1 MEKTSPSKNSYN
13 KILSNIINHIEQSKL
28 RAFSE
33 VNKALLNAYW
43 DIGKELS
50 ENASYGKSVVE
61 KLSRDL
67 RLKYP
72 EAKGYSVANLWNMKR
87 FYETYQKARLF
98 GSPELQSNSDTCNQK
113 LQAVPGESGKLQQL
127 VAESKGEKLQTLS
140 AESRKL
146 QPVAGESGKLQPLV
160 AEFKGEKLQPL
171 PAELLFKVSWT
182 NHVLILD
189 KTNSDEEKEFYLK
202 MCIKERWSSR
212 ELERQL
218 DSSLF
223 ERYMLADKPK
233 KVTALIPK
241 HETKDLVNH
250 FKDEYVLEFLDLRK
264 EYSEKEL
271 EKAILDNLRDFFL
284 EFGRSFTFVGSQY
297 ILNIGGKENKV
308 DLLFYH
314 RELRCLVAVELKISE
329 FKASYV
335 GQMQKYL
342 AALDEKV
349 RLLDEKES
357 IGLILCKSQNHEEV
371 RFALAKTLS
380 PVKVATYRTK
390 LPDKELIIKRLEQFK
405 IKDMKKKGVK

>member
-1 MEKTSPSKNSYN
+1 MKNIQSKNSYN

-43 DIGKELS
+43 NIGKELG
-50 ENASYGKSVVE
+50 ENSVYGKSVVE

-72 EAKGYSVANLWNMKR
+72 EAKGYSVRNLWNMKR

-98 GSPELQSNSDTCNQK
+98 GSPELQSNSDTYNQK
-113 LQAVPGESGKLQQL
+113 LQPVAGEP
-127 VAESKGEKLQTLS
+127 KGEKLQTVS
-140 AESRKL
+140 A
-146 QPVAGESGKLQPLV
+146 ESGKLQPLV
-160 AEFKGEKLQPL
+160 
-171 PAELLFKVSWT
+171 AELLFKVSWT

-189 KTNSDEEKEFYLK
+189 KTSSDEEKQFYLK
-202 MCIKERWSSR
+202 ICIKEKWSKR
-212 ELERQL
+212 ELNRQL

-233 KVTALIPK
+233 KVTVLIPK
-241 HETKDLVNH
+241 HEAEDIVKH
-250 FKDEYVLEFLDLRK
+250 FKDEYVLGFLNLRR
-264 EYSEKEL
+264 EYSEQEL
-271 EKAILDNLRDFFL
+271 EQSILDNLRDFFL
-284 EFGRSFTFVGSQY
+284 EFGRSFIFVGSQY
-297 ILNIGGKENKV
+297 TLNIGGRENKI

-314 RELRCLVAVELKISE
+314 RELRCLVAVELKIGE

-380 PVKVATYRTK
+380 PVKVATYKTK
-390 LPDKELIIKRLEQFK
+390 LPDKKLIIKRLEQFK

>member
-1 MEKTSPSKNSYN
+1 MKKTPPSKNSYN

-61 KLSRDL
+61 QLSRDL

-72 EAKGYSVANLWNMKR
+72 EAKGYSVTNLWNMKR
-87 FYETYQKARLF
+87 FYETY
-98 GSPELQSNSDTCNQK
+98 NQK
-113 LQAVPGESGKLQQL
+113 LQAVSGESGKLQAL
-127 VAESKGEKLQTLS
+127 A

-146 QPVAGESGKLQPLV
+146 QPVAGESGKLQPL
-160 AEFKGEKLQPL
+160 A
-171 PAELLFKVSWT
+171 AELLFNVSWT

-189 KTNSDEEKEFYLK
+189 KTSSDEEKQFYLK
-202 MCIKERWSSR
+202 MCIKERWSKR
-212 ELERQL
+212 ELDRQL

-223 ERYMLADKPK
+223 ERYMLADKPE

-241 HETKDLVNH
+241 NQNKDLVKH

-271 EKAILDNLRDFFL
+271 EQAILDNLRDFFL
-284 EFGRSFTFVGSQY
+284 EFGRSFTFVGPQY
-297 ILNIGGKENKV
+297 ILNIGGKENKI

-314 RELRCLVAVELKISE
+314 RELICLVAVELKIGK

-390 LPDKELIIKRLEQFK
+390 LPDKKLIIKRLEQFK

>member
-1 MEKTSPSKNSYN
+1 MKKGLNRRNNYN
-13 KILSNIINHIEQSKL
+13 AILTNVINYIEQSKL
-28 RAFSE
+28 RAFTE
-33 VNKALLNAYW
+33 VNKALLHAYW
-43 DIGKELS
+43 NIGRELNKNS
-50 ENASYGKSVVE
+50 SYGKSVVE
-61 KLSRDL
+61 QLSRDL

-72 EAKGYSVANLWNMKR
+72 EAKGYSVRNLWNMKR
-87 FYETYQKARLF
+87 FYETYHK
-98 GSPELQSNSDTCNQK
+98 K
-113 LQAVPGESGKLQQL
+113 LQTVSGESGKLQPLAGESGKLQTL

-140 AESRKL
+140 AE
-146 QPVAGESGKLQPLV
+146 
-160 AEFKGEKLQPL
+160 
-171 PAELLFKVSWT
+171 LLFSISWS
-182 NHVLILD
+182 NHVAILD
-189 KTNSDEEKEFYLK
+189 SAQSIEEREFYLK
-202 MCIKERWSSR
+202 MCIKERWSKR
-212 ELERQL
+212 ELDRQL

-223 ERYMLADKPK
+223 ERYMLADKPE
-233 KVTALIPK
+233 KVTALISK
-241 HETKDLVNH
+241 HEIRDIAKH

-297 ILNIGGKENKV
+297 ILNIGGRENKV

-335 GQMQKYL
+335 GQMQKHL

-349 RLLDEKES
+349 KLPDEKES
-357 IGLILCKSQNHEEV
+357 VGLILCKSQNHEEV

-390 LPDKELIIKRLEQFK
+390 LPDKNLIIKRLEQFK
-405 IKDMKKKGVK
+405 IRDIKKRSIK